1 MQMLIM
7 LSVKILIKLLELVS
21 NPFVFAYT
29 IKFVRSPRDRDW
41 AINANTEQLNTKPVY
56 LMGYF
61 EPRTVLFAEIPL
73 GQFIGVFRRFF
84 IASYTL
90 STTK

>member
-21 NPFVFAYT
+21 NPYNN
-29 IKFVRSPRDRDW
+29 ICSIRSPRDRDW
-41 AINANTEQLNTKPVY
+41 AINTNTTQLNTKPVY